1 MQGLSS
7 TKIILRYSFK
17 THMTYLKVAM
27 KTHELELRTVER
39 KMTESDLERERA
51 IGSVRLCDGHTHRL

>member
-1 MQGLSS
+1 
-7 TKIILRYSFK
+7 
-17 THMTYLKVAM
+17 MTYLKVAM